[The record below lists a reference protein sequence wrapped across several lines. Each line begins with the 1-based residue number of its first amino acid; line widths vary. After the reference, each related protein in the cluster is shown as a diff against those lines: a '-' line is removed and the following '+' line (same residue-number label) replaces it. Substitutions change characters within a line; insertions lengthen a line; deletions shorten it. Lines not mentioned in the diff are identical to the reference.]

1 MSAGVCTVLS
11 LFLVASSPSSQ
22 LEMKSIVY
30 NTSNGSLRVE
40 MDTPKPELRQGD
52 IMIKVE

>member
-1 MSAGVCTVLS
+1 MLS
-11 LFLVASSPSSQ
+11 LFLVASSPSSP